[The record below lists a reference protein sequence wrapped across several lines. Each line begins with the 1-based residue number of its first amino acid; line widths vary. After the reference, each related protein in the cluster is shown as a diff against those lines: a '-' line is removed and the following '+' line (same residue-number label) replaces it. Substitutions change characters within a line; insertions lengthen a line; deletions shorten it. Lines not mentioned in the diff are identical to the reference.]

1 MSGFF
6 GVVRDSGEPF
16 NPATYQKFAER
27 LEFRGGGTTNVWT
40 RPGSGLGY
48 AAFQSPS
55 RSKSENRPA
64 TLNSRE
70 WIVGDIRLDD
80 KKHLAGEL
88 GLSRSDE
95 THADCDNKMLLRA
108 WQKWGPDC
116 LPEILGDFSF
126 ALWDNSENTLWC
138 ARDFIGARPFF
149 YAMAEGDFYFS
160 NTLRS
165 LCGLPGISAELDPVF
180 IGDFLL
186 AGHCPDLSRTVYRD
200 IHRLPP
206 GYRLKYHRGK
216 VEVERFLALPIEEPL
231 YLKRIEEYLDAY
243 LELLRQAVADRLPQN
258 PTALYLSGGLDSG
271 SVCAIAAE
279 LVKKQARP
287 DALKAFTMSWQ
298 TLFDDPEPRF
308 ATMTAKHLGLA
319 HEILEEPEVLPLEIP
334 FATPEPWAELYGGR
348 SHKQCL
354 RVAQYSSVVLAGEGG
369 DDVLNGQ
376 AWPYLQN
383 LGGRGEWVRM
393 MRTFGG
399 FLLSHGRFPP
409 LRGGFRAR
417 LRGAFRGEQLG
428 EQFPNWI
435 APELEQ
441 KANLRQRFREL
452 NRPALREHPNH
463 PAAYA
468 ALQSGYWSG
477 FLETEDAGW
486 TGVALESR
494 APLLDLRL
502 LRFLLRLPPVP
513 WCVNKELARK
523 ATQPYLPRAIIQRPK
538 TTLVRDPVEA
548 AQTKRGWRPDNQRRP
563 SAQMESF
570 VNWSSWNET
579 LESAKGLL
587 SWDNLRPPA
596 LERWLKDIENE

>member
-6 GVVRDSGEPF
+6 GVVRHSGEPF
-16 NPATYQKFAER
+16 DPAAYRKFASR
-27 LEFRGGGTTNVWT
+27 LEFRGGGTINVWT
-40 RPGSGLGY
+40 RPGNGLCY
-48 AAFQSPS
+48 AAFHSPS
-55 RSKSENRPA
+55 RSASQNQPV

-70 WIVGDIRLDD
+70 WIVGDVRLDD
-80 KKHLAGEL
+80 KKHFAAVL
-88 GLSRSDE
+88 GLSQSE
-95 THADCDNKMLLRA
+95 MQSDCDDKMLLGA

-116 LPEILGDFSF
+116 LPNLLGDFSF
-126 ALWDNSENTLWC
+126 AFWDDSESTLWC

-149 YAMAEGDFYFS
+149 YAMAEGVFYFS
-160 NTLRS
+160 NTLRV
-165 LCGLPGISAELDPVF
+165 LRGLPGISSELDPIF

-186 AGHCPDLSRTVYRD
+186 AGYCADLSRTVYRD
-200 IHRLPP
+200 IRRLPP
-206 GYRLKYHRGK
+206 GHRLKCTREK
-216 VEVERFLALPIEEPL
+216 IEVERFFALPIEEPL
-231 YLKRIEEYLDAY
+231 YSKRTEEYLDAY
-243 LELLRQAVADRLPQN
+243 LELLRQAVADRLPQH

-279 LVKKQARP
+279 LVKKQSRP
-287 DALKAFTMSWQ
+287 DALKAFTASWQ
-298 TLFDDPEPRF
+298 ALFDDPEPRF
-308 ATMTAKHLGLA
+308 ATITAKHLGLA
-319 HEILEEPEVLPLEIP
+319 HEILEDPEVLPLEIP
-334 FATPEPWAELYGGR
+334 FATPEPWAELYGGHV
-348 SHKQCL
+348 HKQCV
-354 RVAQYSSVVLAGEGG
+354 RVAQYSAVVLAGDGG
-369 DDVLNGQ
+369 DDVQNGQ

-383 LGGRGEWVRM
+383 LRRRGEWAQII
-393 MRTFGG
+393 RTFGG

-417 LRGAFRGEQLG
+417 LRGVFRGEEP

-435 APELEQ
+435 SPELEQ

-452 NRPALREHPNH
+452 NRPTPREHPNH

-513 WCVNKELARK
+513 WCIDKELARK
-523 ATQPYLPRAIIQRPK
+523 AMQPYLPAAIVRRPK
-538 TTLVRDPVEA
+538 TALVRDPVEA
-548 AQTKRGWRPDNQRRP
+548 AQTERGWRPEYQKSP
-563 SAQMESF
+563 SDQIQSF

-579 LESAKGLL
+579 LKSAKGLL

-596 LERWLKDIENE
+596 LECWLKDIENE

>member
-6 GVVRDSGEPF
+6 GVVRDTAEPF
-16 NPATYQKFAER
+16 DPAAYTKFAER
-27 LEFRGGGTTNVWT
+27 LGLRGEGATTVWT
-40 RPGSGLGY
+40 RQASGLCY
-48 AAFQSPS
+48 AAFHTASQGTP
-55 RSKSENRPA
+55 ETQPT
-64 TLNSRE
+64 TLNSNE
-70 WIVGDIRLDD
+70 WIVGDIRLDGRKD
-80 KKHLAGEL
+80 LAAQLEL
-88 GLSRSDE
+88 NSGKMQTASDNE
-95 THADCDNKMLLRA
+95 LLLRA

-116 LPEILGDFSF
+116 LPKVLGDYSF
-126 ALWDNSENTLWC
+126 ALWKGSENTLWC

-149 YAMAEGDFYFS
+149 YAVAEGVLYFS
-160 NTLRS
+160 NTLRA
-165 LCGLPGISAELDPVF
+165 LRGLPGISSELDPLF

-186 AGHCPDLSRTVYRD
+186 AGYCADLSRTVYRD

-206 GYRLKYHRGK
+206 GHRLKYTREK

-231 YLKRIEEYLDAY
+231 YLKRTDEYLDAY
-243 LELLRQAVADRLPQN
+243 LELLRQAVADRLPLH
-258 PTALYLSGGLDSG
+258 PTALYLSGGLDSA

-287 DALKAFTMSWQ
+287 DVLMAFTASWQ
-298 TLFDDPEPRF
+298 ALFDDPEPRF
-308 ATMTAKHLGLA
+308 ATITAKHLGLA
-319 HEILEEPEVLPLEIP
+319 HEILEDPEVLPLEIP
-334 FATPEPWAELYGGR
+334 FATPEPWAELYGGHV
-348 SHKQCL
+348 HKQCV
-354 RVAQYSSVVLAGEGG
+354 RVAQYSTVVLAGDGG
-369 DDVLNGQ
+369 DDVQNGQ

-383 LGGRGEWVRM
+383 LRRRGEWARM

-417 LRGAFRGEQLG
+417 LRGVFRGEEP

-435 APELEQ
+435 SPELER

-452 NRPALREHPNH
+452 NRPAPHEHPNH
-463 PAAYA
+463 PAAFA

-513 WCVNKELARK
+513 WCIDKELARR
-523 ATQPYLPRAIIQRPK
+523 AMQPYLPSAIVRRPK

-548 AQTKRGWRPDNQRRP
+548 AQMDRGWRPEYQKSP
-563 SAQMESF
+563 SDQIQSF
-570 VNWSSWNET
+570 VNWPLWCET
-579 LESAKGLL
+579 LNSAKGLL

-596 LERWLKDIENE
+596 LECWLKDIENE